1 MLPVQVGDKV
11 VCIPTGVRGRVVKQ
25 YYPTASAQQT
35 MIRTE
40 NGLLYHA
47 PTYDFRK
54 EEENESVCDTV
65 SGPLAEHLQ
74 SIARG
79 LQDALRGPDFLREE
93 TRYGRKAK

>member
-1 MLPVQVGDKV
+1 MQFQIGDRV
-11 VCIPTGVRGRVVKQ
+11 VCIPSGVRGRVVKQ

-54 EEENESVCDTV
+54 EEENESICDTV

-79 LQDALRGPDFLREE
+79 LQEALGSNRFLQ
-93 TRYGRKAK
+93 K

>member
-1 MLPVQVGDKV
+1 MSPEMYVMNFQIGDEV

-54 EEENESVCDTV
+54 EKENESVCDTV

-79 LQDALRGPDFLREE
+79 LQEALGSSRFLQR
-93 TRYGRKAK
+93 

>member
-1 MLPVQVGDKV
+1 MSPEAYGMSLQIGDKV
-11 VCIPTGVRGRVVKQ
+11 VCIPTGVRGTVVKQ

-54 EEENESVCDTV
+54 EKENESVCDTV

-79 LQDALRGPDFLREE
+79 LQEALGSSRFLQ
-93 TRYGRKAK
+93 K

>member
-11 VCIPTGVRGRVVKQ
+11 VCIPTGVRGTVVKQ
-25 YYPTASAQQT
+25 YYPTASTQQT

-47 PTYDFRK
+47 PTCDFRK
-54 EEENESVCDTV
+54 EKENESVCDTV

-79 LQDALRGPDFLREE
+79 LQEAFGSSRFLQ
-93 TRYGRKAK
+93 K

>member
-1 MLPVQVGDKV
+1 MLPVRVGDRV
-11 VCIPTGVRGRVVKQ
+11 VCISTGVRGTVVKQ

-74 SIARG
+74 SITRG
-79 LQDALRGPDFLREE
+79 LQEALGSSRFLQ
-93 TRYGRKAK
+93 K

>member
-1 MLPVQVGDKV
+1 MQFQIGDRV
-11 VCIPTGVRGRVVKQ
+11 VCIPSGVRGRVVKQ

-47 PTYDFRK
+47 PTHDFRK

-79 LQDALRGPDFLREE
+79 LQEAFGSSRFLQ
-93 TRYGRKAK
+93 K

>member
-1 MLPVQVGDKV
+1 MQFHVGDKV
-11 VCIPTGVRGRVVKQ
+11 VCIPTGVRGIVVKQ

-54 EEENESVCDTV
+54 EKENESICDTV
-65 SGPLAEHLQ
+65 PGSMAEHLQ

-79 LQDALRGPDFLREE
+79 LQDIIRGSDLLQEE
-93 TRYGRKAK
+93 TRYGCKP

>member
-1 MLPVQVGDKV
+1 MSPEMRIMNFQIGDKV
-11 VCIPTGVRGRVVKQ
+11 VCIPTGVRGTVVKQ

-54 EEENESVCDTV
+54 EKENESVCDTV

-79 LQDALRGPDFLREE
+79 LQEALGSSRFLQR
-93 TRYGRKAK
+93 

>member
-1 MLPVQVGDKV
+1 MQFQIGDKV
-11 VCIPTGVRGRVVKQ
+11 VCIPSGVRGRVVKQ

-47 PTYDFRK
+47 PTCDFRK
-54 EEENESVCDTV
+54 EKENESVCDTV
-65 SGPLAEHLQ
+65 SGPLVEHLQ

-79 LQDALRGPDFLREE
+79 LQDDLRSDRFLQR
-93 TRYGRKAK
+93 

>member
-1 MLPVQVGDKV
+1 MLPVPIGDKV

-54 EEENESVCDTV
+54 EEEHESICDTI
-65 SGPLAEHLQ
+65 SGSVVEHLQ

-79 LQDALRGPDFLREE
+79 LQEALGGSRFLQ
-93 TRYGRKAK
+93 K

>member
-1 MLPVQVGDKV
+1 MLPVQVGDRV
-11 VCIPTGVRGRVVKQ
+11 VCIPTGIRGEVVKQ
-25 YYPTASAQQT
+25 YYPTASVQQT

-54 EEENESVCDTV
+54 EEENKNAEEENESVCDTMPG
-65 SGPLAEHLQ
+65 SLSELLQ

-79 LQDALRGPDFLREE
+79 LQDALRGSDFL
-93 TRYGRKAK
+93 

>member
-1 MLPVQVGDKV
+1 MQFQIGDRV
-11 VCIPTGVRGRVVKQ
+11 VCVPSGVRGRVVKQ

-54 EEENESVCDTV
+54 EEEHESICGTV
-65 SGPLAEHLQ
+65 SGSLAEQLQ

-79 LQDALRGPDFLREE
+79 LQDALRGSDFL
-93 TRYGRKAK
+93 